1 MKRLVK
7 ETAKFEGLKSEV
19 KIGNLREVVKV
30 ITAVLAA
37 DISLYGP
44 ESQIVNEYN
53 DSITKMRFKAS
64 KICLKNTS
72 ISRDELVKKLLGRK

>member
-64 KICLKNTS
+64 KIWLKNTS